1 MKPCVCQKL
10 EGCAFDGA
18 GKSRSGGLGAW
29 DRKVHQGCFSHGHQQ
44 RGRKGT
50 RHQVTSLL
58 GLEFLHVINVREER
72 DGSGQFS
79 DTERMYS
86 HNGVKMQ
93 TLLEQDFQ
101 VGTGKQKHFLLKEMC
116 KAVNMCSKIGKDQ
129 KLWNMKMPHPSY
141 VHIQAYVTPG
151 FEQFHPL
158 LHGFHQSW
166 FPISL
171 QATDRSLKDD
181 EFFLFSATDSRL
193 TVSVDYTL
201 RSLHFPTNGAF
212 QRGLE
217 CCQQDLV
224 STLKSAG
231 LKGGERTDETRAVQM
246 EGSPASIL
254 SSVNGHVSTQTQ
266 RSTQI
271 TALAVKKGWK
281 NDCIVKNVFL
291 KGLSREKHLNLRKRG
306 QESRCI
312 VFYMSTFST
321 KRSAGF
327 NNAFPLCYT
336 RKYSPEKQ
344 I

>member
-1 MKPCVCQKL
+1 
-10 EGCAFDGA
+10 
-18 GKSRSGGLGAW
+18 
-29 DRKVHQGCFSHGHQQ
+29 
-44 RGRKGT
+44 
-50 RHQVTSLL
+50 
-58 GLEFLHVINVREER
+58 
-72 DGSGQFS
+72 
-79 DTERMYS
+79 
-86 HNGVKMQ
+86 
-93 TLLEQDFQ
+93 
-101 VGTGKQKHFLLKEMC
+101 
-116 KAVNMCSKIGKDQ
+116 
-129 KLWNMKMPHPSY
+129 MPHPSY

-193 TVSVDYTL
+193 TVSVDYTV

-231 LKGGERTDETRAVQM
+231 LKGGERTDETRDVQM

-266 RSTQI
+266 SETVWEELKMHCSYSVKMNAVSTLKFKTETQDYINQI
-271 TALAVKKGWK
+271 HPNYSSGCEEGLEERLHSEK
-281 NDCIVKNVFL
+281 CIFERERA
-291 KGLSREKHLNLRKRG
+291 GLSREKHLNLRKRG

-336 RKYSPEKQ
+336 RKYSPKKQ
-344 I
+344 IRGEGSDAWPVEQQCRKG